1 MKLALVVVALS
12 VVVATSTTAY
22 AQGAPAPAAG
32 APAPP
37 PEPTPAASPPA
48 DVAMALPPPAPVV
61 ASPPRGPVVSVSW
74 SPVHLVL
81 PVVEIEG
88 ELSPAPHVGVGVIL
102 GAGKVSNADDTV
114 TATAIEGGAQFNYYF
129 MRNFS
134 GLHGGVEVIYLHASD
149 VPQDATVSA
158 AGISAGPYAGYKVLT
173 DFGFTFIAQ
182 LGVQMLYVSA
192 SNTVDMKSETKF
204 GPLLNLNLGWSF

>member
-1 MKLALVVVALS
+1 MKLVLVVL
-12 VVVATSTTAY
+12 VVMIAFVGNARAQQPATE
-22 AQGAPAPAAG
+22 
-32 APAPP
+32 APP
-37 PEPTPAASPPA
+37 T
-48 DVAMALPPPAPVV
+48 APVDHPQKV
-61 ASPPRGPVVSVSW
+61 TISW

-81 PVVEIEG
+81 PVVELEG
-88 ELSPAPHVGVGVIL
+88 EFSPAPHMGVGVIV
-102 GAGKVSNADDTV
+102 GAGRVSNADKTV

-149 VPQDATVSA
+149 VPQDATVTA
-158 AGISAGPYAGYKVLT
+158 AGISAGPYAGYKLLT